1 MPQPMNTVFS
11 AQMARNWWQV
21 LLRGVISIAA
31 GLLVF
36 AYPAQAIK
44 VVVLLFA
51 LYVLTD
57 SLLGLLSARQRPAA
71 SGALLGL
78 WFLLGVFV
86 AIHTFYRPDTTTRVL
101 LLLVAAWAIYTGVM
115 QLLTALRLRRVL
127 AGEWTM
133 LAAGSASIVLGL
145 VMLFSPASA
154 ITTVRWLIAGYAVLL
169 GVLLLI
175 LSLQLRQLRR
185 LPIAP

>member
-1 MPQPMNTVFS
+1 M
-11 AQMARNWWQV
+11 
-21 LLRGVISIAA
+21 
-31 GLLVF
+31 
-36 AYPAQAIK
+36 
-44 VVVLLFA
+44 
-51 LYVLTD
+51 
-57 SLLGLLSARQRPAA
+57 
-71 SGALLGL
+71 
-78 WFLLGVFV
+78 

-101 LLLVAAWAIYTGVM
+101 LLLVAAWAVYTGVM

-145 VMLFSPASA
+145 VMLLSPASA

-175 LSLQLRQLRR
+175 LSLQQRQLRR

>member
-1 MPQPMNTVFS
+1 MPPSMNTLFS
-11 AQMARNWWQV
+11 ARMARNWWQV
-21 LLRGVISIAA
+21 LLRGLISIAA

-78 WFLLGVFV
+78 WFLLGIFV
-86 AIHTFYRPDTTTRVL
+86 AIHTYYRPDTTTGVL
-101 LLLVAAWAIYTGVM
+101 LLLVAVWAIYTGVM

-127 AGEWTM
+127 RGEWTM
-133 LAAGSASIVLGL
+133 LVAAGASILLGL
-145 VMLFSPASA
+145 VMLLSPASA

-169 GVLLLI
+169 GVLLML
-175 LSLQLRQLRR
+175 LSVQLRQLRH